1 MLEQNK
7 ITFVPPLPMV
17 EARPRLEPVDK
28 RKLSIGSASIFD
40 EDLELVAGQRLLVTT
55 QLAMKVNISYKAEHR
70 PGFHKR

>member
-17 EARPRLEPVDK
+17 ETRPRLEPVDK

-40 EDLELVAGQRLLVTT
+40 EDLELVAGQDC
-55 QLAMKVNISYKAEHR
+55 S
-70 PGFHKR
+70 

>member
-7 ITFVPPLPMV
+7 ITFVPPLR
-17 EARPRLEPVDK
+17 RPRLEPVDK

-55 QLAMKVNISYKAEHR
+55 QLAMKVNISYNTLSVS
-70 PGFHKR
+70 

>member
-1 MLEQNK
+1 MPEHNK

-55 QLAMKVNISYKAEHR
+55 QLAMKVNISYNTLSVS
-70 PGFHKR
+70 